1 MKPIN
6 HLIAGISLAIL
17 VVAPISVAQVIEEI
31 TVTAR
36 KKSEN
41 LQDVPISVN
50 IITSQMLDR
59 IGIKDLRD
67 VVKMDA
73 SLIFDKGF
81 APDDIRVVVRGIDN
95 GRGRPVVA
103 TIIDGADISSEALNT
118 AGASQLISPRL
129 IDIERIEIVKGPQVA
144 LYGRTAFAGAISYI
158 TKGASDTPELKV
170 TLDVAEGGFQESR
183 FSYSGP
189 MSDTLGIRF
198 NAMDWGFDGFHTNTV
213 SGEKIGGGEG
223 KSASILFDWNPTE
236 NLHIRTRIDH
246 VNDENEPPAQA
257 FVPYNTL
264 RRVPDVASWC
274 NGGWIHDASC
284 NGYAQ
289 ALEHVMAWGQQD
301 ALYTDYS
308 FEPGWK
314 LGCGGVPSPW
324 LPGYAGPV
332 VAAINPLWN
341 SCGGVNTPGFA
352 SSGTAI
358 NLESGTLYGGRFD
371 DMEHWALTG
380 GVPGGDDLV
389 ITQDINYAHPGN
401 NLGKDM
407 FGSTKKGERLQINL
421 EYDLGIGTFSSI
433 THMADMDVAQQYDID
448 KQSLVYFN
456 QEWNVWGG
464 TKLFSQEFRLQTE
477 NDGPFNIAIGALYW
491 HEDTIQT
498 SNGLSVAGRGD
509 RCKVIVTR
517 DGDTGNILEI
527 SDFSHG
533 PFTWD
538 GPCGHTDTSIVE
550 FQDEALANRV
560 PNDTIRDTVSSS
572 LYSVIDYEFNERL
585 TLTMEIRW
593 VDERERL
600 TASASQGLADGG
612 PTNTGAS
619 SIALCGSHVRC
630 DATGG
635 FVPIEWP
642 YYSGRY
648 PMLWSPVVIGDYT
661 LATGQTGT
669 MPNAWVVANV
679 TDANPSGMGPTT
691 RQEPL
696 TFAVSDNYVT
706 PKIVLRYAVTDDTMI
721 YGSWAEAKKP
731 GGFSTIGTGAFGF
744 DPNGDGN
751 PDEVQFKPEEM
762 VVWELG
768 WKSML
773 LDGQLRVNGA
783 VFFED
788 YTDKQTNVQKI
799 IGSILGSVTANADGG
814 EAIGLEIDFA
824 YAATDQLT
832 ISGGYTYLDTEY
844 TDFVEYSR
852 SAGEIARDGTC
863 VRVEDY
869 LGSGDQYCMID
880 RSGNQFERAPK
891 SAAVFNLSYEDQL
904 GDTGATFFVQLNSR
918 YQGKRFIDNSN
929 DAYVQ
934 DYWRFDLN
942 AGITKGPWD
951 GVFYVK
957 NLLDDDTVLSAG
969 TGPDIGNSDFRF
981 GMVMTFVQHSV
992 RPYPGGPVV
1001 ATYTMPDVTGQYGS
1015 SDGLVSIVPAPMIR
1029 NMWYANMPDPRQ
1041 IGMRV
1046 SYSF

>member
-6 HLIAGISLAIL
+6 RLVVGISLAIL
-17 VVAPISVAQVIEEI
+17 VVAPISMAQVIEEI

-50 IITSQMLDR
+50 IITSKMLDR
-59 IGIKDLRD
+59 RGIKDLRD

-158 TKGASDTPELKV
+158 TKGASETSENKA
-170 TLDVAEGGFQESR
+170 TLDVAGGGFRESR
-183 FSYSGP
+183 FSFSGP
-189 MSDTLGIRF
+189 VSDTLGIRF
-198 NAMDWGFDGFHTNTV
+198 NAMGWSMDGFHTNTV

-223 KSASILFDWNPTE
+223 QSASILFDWNPSE
-236 NLHIRTRIDH
+236 KLSIRTRIDH
-246 VNDENEPPAQA
+246 VDDENEAPAQA
-257 FVPYNTL
+257 FIPYNTL

-274 NGGWIHDASC
+274 NGGWVHDASC

-308 FEPGWK
+308 FQPGWK
-314 LGCGGVPSPW
+314 LGCGGPPYIPS
-324 LPGYAGPV
+324 
-332 VAAINPLWN
+332 VAAPDPLWN
-341 SCGGVNTPGFA
+341 SCYGVNTPGFA

-358 NLESGTLYGGRFD
+358 NLESGNLYEGRFD

-389 ITQDINYAHPGN
+389 ITQDINVAHPGN
-401 NLGKDM
+401 NVGKDM

-456 QEWNVWGG
+456 QEWNVFGG
-464 TKLFSQEFRLQTE
+464 TKLYSQEFRLQTE
-477 NDGPFNIAIGALYW
+477 NDGPLNMAIGALYW

-517 DGDTGNILEI
+517 DANTGNILEI

-533 PFTWD
+533 PFTWE

-550 FQDEALANRV
+550 FQAAALANR
-560 PNDTIRDTVSSS
+560 PTNDTIRDTVSKS

-585 TLTMEIRW
+585 TMTMEIRW

-600 TASASQGLADGG
+600 TASASQGLADGM

-619 SIALCGSHVRC
+619 SVALCGSHIRC

-635 FVPIEWP
+635 FVPLEWYP
-642 YYSGRY
+642 YSGRY
-648 PMLWSPVVIGDYT
+648 PMLSVPVVIGDYT

-669 MPNAWVVANV
+669 MPNAWVNANV
-679 TDANPSGMGPTT
+679 TAANPTGMGPTT

-696 TFAVSDNYVT
+696 TFTVSDNYVT
-706 PKIVLRYAVTDDTMI
+706 PKIVLRYAVTDDVMV
-721 YGSWAEAKKP
+721 YGSWTESKKP

-751 PDEVQFKPEEM
+751 PDEVQFKPEIM
-762 VVWELG
+762 AVWELG

-799 IGSILGSVTANADGG
+799 IGNILGSVTANADGG
-814 EAIGLEIDFA
+814 EALGLEIDFA

-844 TDFVEYSR
+844 TDYVSYSR

-863 VRVEDY
+863 VRVDDY
-869 LGSGDQYCMID
+869 LGSGDAYCMID

-891 SAAVFNLSYEDQL
+891 NAAVINLSYEDQL
-904 GDTGATFFVQLNSR
+904 GDTGATFFVDLNSR
-918 YQGKRFIDNSN
+918 YQGKRWIDNSN

-942 AGITKGPWD
+942 AGITKGNWD
-951 GVFYVK
+951 TVFYVK
-957 NLLDDDTVLSAG
+957 NLLDDDTVVSAG

-981 GMVMTFVQHSV
+981 GMVMTFVQHEV
-992 RPYPGGPVV
+992 LAYPGGPVV
-1001 ATYTMPDVTGQYGS
+1001 ATYSMPDVTGQYGS